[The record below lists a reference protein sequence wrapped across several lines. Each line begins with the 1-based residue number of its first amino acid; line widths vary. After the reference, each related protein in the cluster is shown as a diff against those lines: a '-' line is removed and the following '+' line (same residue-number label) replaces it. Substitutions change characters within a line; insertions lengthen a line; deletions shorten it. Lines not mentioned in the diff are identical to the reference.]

1 MNIPGI
7 KIHLFSCVLGLIFS
21 GLTLAAEILDQEKE
35 TDNAKI
41 QKVQALQAEI
51 IAEKPES
58 SEVQRVVNVKI
69 TSDAILLVDDPWTGM
84 NRAIYGFN
92 AKFDQAIFLPTV
104 RAYQKVT
111 PDLVESGISNFFS
124 NLTEVRNL
132 FNNILQFRVK
142 DSAITLARFSF
153 NTTVGVFGLW
163 DPATK
168 IGLYQKP
175 EDFGQTL
182 GYWGLGS
189 GPYLVLPFFGPSS
202 LRDTGGVGVDFLVD
216 VNVDLL
222 NLKEDE
228 NKDGLQAAVNLLKA
242 TDTRKNTAF
251 RYYNTGSP
259 FEYELV
265 RFTFTELRKIQIE
278 K

>member
-1 MNIPGI
+1 MNISGM
-7 KIHLFSCVLGLIFS
+7 KIRLFSCVLVFTFS
-21 GLTLAAEILDQEKE
+21 GMAIAAEISAQEKE
-35 TDNAKI
+35 VSNPEVE
-41 QKVQALQAEI
+41 KVQALQAEI
-51 IAEKPES
+51 ISERPES
-58 SEVQRVVNVKI
+58 SEVQRVINVKI
-69 TSDAILLVDDPWTGM
+69 TPDAILLVNDPWTGM

-92 AKFDQAIFLPTV
+92 AKFDQTIFLPTV

-111 PDLVESGISNFFS
+111 PDLVESGVSNFFS

-132 FNNILQFRVK
+132 FNNILQFRLK

-168 IGLYQKP
+168 IGMYQKP

-189 GPYLVLPFFGPSS
+189 GPYLVLPFLGPSS
-202 LRDTGGVGVDFLVD
+202 LRDAGGMGVDSLVEF
-216 VNVDLL
+216 NVDLL
-222 NLKEDE
+222 NLKDDE
-228 NKDGLQAAVNLLKA
+228 NKDGLQAAINLLKA
-242 TDTRKNTAF
+242 TDARKNTAF

-265 RFTFTELRKIQIE
+265 RFTYSELRKVQIE